1 MKNTHTLHLLIDLQ
15 TKQLN
20 NLLEKVTDEISNQEK
35 NNLNS
40 IKWLVGHLVNTRL
53 MILSTL
59 TKTPSDPEFAKLF
72 GRGSSGKIDSTFP
85 TIDEL
90 KEKWNETSEKI
101 TTEFN
106 TKSDEDFNEKS
117 PIPFPVGDDTLIGF
131 ISYLVYHEAF
141 HIGQLSI
148 VKRIL

>member
-20 NLLEKVTDEISNQEK
+20 NLLENVTDEISNQEK

-72 GRGSSGKIDSTFP
+72 GRGSSGKIDSNFP
-85 TIDEL
+85 AIEEL
-90 KEKWNETSEKI
+90 MEKWNETSEKI
-101 TTEFN
+101 ALEFN
-106 TKSDEDFNEKS
+106 TKSNEDFSEKS

-141 HIGQLSI
+141 HIGQISI
-148 VKRIL
+148 VKRV